1 MRKRATC
8 EGSCTEWRPSKR
20 SREISLGGA
29 GGGRVSRWNRVLG
42 RGAGRRR
49 EGQGRRVDLLL
60 GLRQMRLR
68 GCWPW
73 PSGEPMK
80 GAPWALVLFSV
91 PFCFI
96 PVAGLD
102 WLLCYGHLFTCTSGS
117 RIVLFEK

>member
-1 MRKRATC
+1 M
-8 EGSCTEWRPSKR
+8 
-20 SREISLGGA
+20 
-29 GGGRVSRWNRVLG
+29 LG

-96 PVAGLD
+96 PVAWTLRRFH
-102 WLLCYGHLFTCTSGS
+102 LLASRRGGDYGTHLRGPVALT
-117 RIVLFEK
+117 